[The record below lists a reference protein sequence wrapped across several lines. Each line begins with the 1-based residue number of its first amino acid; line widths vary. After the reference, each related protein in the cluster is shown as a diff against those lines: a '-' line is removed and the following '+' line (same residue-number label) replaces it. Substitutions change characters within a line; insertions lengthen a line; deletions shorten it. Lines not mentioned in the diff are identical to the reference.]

1 MCPFTTGLSKTIEE
15 AELLVVHYHSRTKE
29 FRLNRC
35 GTEREINFA
44 TIGAAKMGDTAHN
57 VTCNIKP

>member
-1 MCPFTTGLSKTIEE
+1 MCPFTTGLSKIIEE
-15 AELLVVHYHSRTKE
+15 AELLVVYYHSRTKE
-29 FRLNRC
+29 FKLNKC

-44 TIGAAKMGDTAHN
+44 TIGAAKIGDTARN

>member
-1 MCPFTTGLSKTIEE
+1 MCPFTTGLSKIIEE
-15 AELLVVHYHSRTKE
+15 AELLVVYYHSRTKE
-29 FRLNRC
+29 FRLNKC

-44 TIGAAKMGDTAHN
+44 TIGAAKIGDTARN

>member
-1 MCPFTTGLSKTIEE
+1 MWPFTTGLSKIIAE
-15 AELLVVHYHSRTKE
+15 AQLLVHYHSRTKE

-57 VTCNIKP
+57 VCNIK